1 MSYSDLLGALENII
15 DMVATVPTVRNKKID
30 TSAPMQ
36 IGMAAKKEINESW
49 ISRCR
54 LCTKEQAM
62 ENEAFERVRVGM
74 KKDIKVAKVGEKTC
88 GRRAGARKEAQD
100 RRKVARE
107 QPEHVGL
114 EETQDTLQRGV
125 EKVATSFSTLLM

>member
-1 MSYSDLLGALENII
+1 MSYSDLLVALENII

-74 KKDIKVAKVGEKTC
+74 KKDIKVAKVGEKNLWQKSSGKKGSTGQEKSGTGATRTC
-88 GRRAGARKEAQD
+88 W
-100 RRKVARE
+100 
-107 QPEHVGL
+107 
-114 EETQDTLQRGV
+114 T
-125 EKVATSFSTLLM
+125 